1 MRTPLDKQ
9 SFDQAVVEHLPVLM
23 RVATRLVGTADRA
36 EDLTQEALLRMARS
50 WRSFRGDSQFRTW
63 ACRIMI
69 NVFRDWE
76 RRKRPEIQLAQE
88 TVDHRDPSPE
98 QVCEG
103 EELRRVVASAIS
115 SLPPRQREVI
125 VLTVF
130 EGFSAGE
137 VARSLDIEI
146 SNVYATLS
154 LARQRLGKALSR
166 YVECG

>member
-9 SFDQAVVEHLPVLM
+9 SLDQLVVEHLPVLM
-23 RVATRLVGTADRA
+23 RVATRLVGTVDRA

-76 RRKRPEIQLAQE
+76 RRKRPEIQLAQD
-88 TVDHRDPSPE
+88 TIDHRDDSPDQASE
-98 QVCEG
+98 FA
-103 EELRRVVASAIS
+103 ELRRVVASAVS

-125 VLTVF
+125 VLIVF

-137 VARSLDIEI
+137 VAGALEIEL

-154 LARQRLGKALSR
+154 LARQRLGKTLSR